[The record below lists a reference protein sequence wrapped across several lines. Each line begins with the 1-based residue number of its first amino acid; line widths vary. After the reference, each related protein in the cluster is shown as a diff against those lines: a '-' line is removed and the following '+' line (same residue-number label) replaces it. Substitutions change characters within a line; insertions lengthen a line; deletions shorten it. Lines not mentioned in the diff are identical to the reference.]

1 MELFSVCISD
11 FVLPLPIHPPNK
23 DPEALHKPSA
33 FPVFSDSLRSDPVS
47 QILEMTAAFYLPI
60 LQCRQNCCN
69 SVFRLSP
76 WIARPALTKS
86 PAKRAAMAT
95 LAIDDA
101 ATASL

>member
-47 QILEMTAAFYLPI
+47 QILEVTAAFYPPI

-69 SVFRLSP
+69 SVFRLYPDPSGRKSDFHSSSFC
-76 WIARPALTKS
+76 IQSQRSGIS
-86 PAKRAAMAT
+86 PAAAA
-95 LAIDDA
+95 
-101 ATASL
+101 